1 MANHSD
7 INVGGLSFGWD
18 LNKGK
23 FLFEEQDAVL
33 FWITSAM
40 RTFFD
45 TIEEISGAE
54 ASQVVFETTGYRQGL
69 VVGEYFETMKELN
82 VAEAAKMITNTYASA
97 GWGIAKVLDINFEK
111 KTVVIQMKDSWEYK
125 INIAQEKEKGGYF
138 LAAHYAGVFTGLF
151 GTNIWY
157 NIVQNQLDGHEHSII
172 EYFPSKI
179 TATENIHSLARKKEV
194 EQISQLE
201 EMVNAKTKEL
211 LDLVKRL
218 SSPIIPVLEGI
229 VVVPLIGNYDEER
242 SEDLLVNTLYNLPQH
257 KADFLVLDLTGID
270 EGISPHTVN
279 LIEKIGSSAAL
290 IGTQTVLVGVSPELG
305 VSISQSNINLSRF
318 EFFQTLQHGIHHA
331 LAQAGR
337 SIV

>member
-1 MANHSD
+1 MTNNLD
-7 INVGGLSFGWD
+7 TNVGGLNFGWE

-23 FLFEEQDAVL
+23 FLFEGQDAVL

-45 TIEEISGAE
+45 TIEEISGEE

-69 VVGEYFETMKELN
+69 VVGQYFEKMKDLN
-82 VAEAAKMITNTYASA
+82 VAKAAEMITNTYASA
-97 GWGIAKVLDINFEK
+97 GWGIANVVDINFED
-111 KTVVIQMKDSWEYK
+111 KTVVIKMKDSWEYK
-125 INIAQEKEKGGYF
+125 INIAQEKVSGGYF
-138 LAAHYAGVFTGLF
+138 LAAHYAGVFTELF
-151 GTNIWY
+151 GTTIWY
-157 NIVQNQLDGHEHSII
+157 NIVQNQLDGNEHSII

-179 TATENIHSLARKKEV
+179 TATENIHTLARKKEA

-211 LDLVKRL
+211 RDLVKRL

-242 SEDLLVNTLYNLPQH
+242 SEDLIVNTLHNLPQH
-257 KADFLVLDLTGID
+257 KANFLVLDLTGID
-270 EGISPHTVN
+270 PDINHHTVN
-279 LIEKIGSSAAL
+279 LIEKIGSAATL
-290 IGTQTVLVGVSPELG
+290 IGTQTVLVGLSPELG
-305 VSISQSNINLSRF
+305 ISISQSNINLTRF

-337 SIV
+337 SII